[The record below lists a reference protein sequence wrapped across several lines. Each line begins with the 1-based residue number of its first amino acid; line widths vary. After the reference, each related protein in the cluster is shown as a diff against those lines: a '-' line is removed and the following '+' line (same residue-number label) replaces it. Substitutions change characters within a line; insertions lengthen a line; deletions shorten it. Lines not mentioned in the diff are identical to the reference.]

1 MTGKFWIYLCHKLH
15 TFDDN
20 DMSEID
26 ILMEII
32 KDTEKN
38 VTLFKILVLII
49 ATLFNMENKQSLN
62 I

>member
-32 KDTEKN
+32 KDTEKMSHF
-38 VTLFKILVLII
+38 LKY
-49 ATLFNMENKQSLN
+49 
-62 I
+62 

>member
-1 MTGKFWIYLCHKLH
+1 MTGKIWIYLCHKLH

-32 KDTEKN
+32 KDTEKMSHF
-38 VTLFKILVLII
+38 FKY
-49 ATLFNMENKQSLN
+49 
-62 I
+62 